1 MQQERRATFDHNQ
14 SRPGSRWNTFSTSG
28 GRGGSRARPNFNLKP
43 FGRDDHY
50 AIEEFVSVMDDYVR
64 GFDNAQ
70 PEDISAA
77 VRSYLTGEAA
87 TIVFDSDAK
96 TWEQIKATL
105 IGHFRRTHMAKLMAM
120 RRNKGETPASLA
132 VIVTDKF
139 M

>member
-1 MQQERRATFDHNQ
+1 
-14 SRPGSRWNTFSTSG
+14 
-28 GRGGSRARPNFNLKP
+28 
-43 FGRDDHY
+43 
-50 AIEEFVSVMDDYVR
+50 MDDYVR
-64 GFDNAQ
+64 GFDHAQ

-105 IGHFRRTHMAKLMAM
+105 IGHFRPEGEDRTHMAKLMSM

-132 VIVTDKF
+132 VIVIDTF